1 MSKLARQDGAEPRS
15 PANIKQSQ
23 DLGEIGAAAP
33 ERQNAEHS
41 AKIRANNTKNR
52 AKTAQEKSGKPTREL
67 PAFGRLRVNST
78 HSHADRG
85 LDTYWTPPE
94 ATIALL
100 KIESVPRS
108 VADPACGSGAILDVL
123 RAAGHIVHGSDIVDY
138 GWPHTVVR
146 DYLAGP
152 VEMNGVA
159 IVTNPPYRLAQ
170 KFVHKALG
178 DGTRFAAFLLRLNFL
193 ESMRRKEFFETHPP
207 SRVWVSS
214 RRLPMMHRLGWTG
227 RKAPSN
233 HCYAWF
239 VWDESREKWGV
250 GFFDWKKGE
259 EKPAAGSEPPRAN
272 SLGEDQGQTPP
283 DKRATQTPRK
293 ETPMSATAPIEKEQ
307 SL

>member
-1 MSKLARQDGAEPRS
+1 MD
-15 PANIKQSQ
+15 
-23 DLGEIGAAAP
+23 
-33 ERQNAEHS
+33 
-41 AKIRANNTKNR
+41 
-52 AKTAQEKSGKPTREL
+52 
-67 PAFGRLRVNST
+67 
-78 HSHADRG
+78 
-85 LDTYWTPPE
+85 PPE
-94 ATIALL
+94 ATTALS

-123 RAAGHIVHGSDIVDY
+123 RAAGHNVHGADIVDY

-170 KFVHKALG
+170 KFIQKALD

-214 RRLPMMHRLGWTG
+214 RRLPMMHRHGWTG
-227 RKAPSN
+227 SKAPSN

-239 VWDESREKWGV
+239 VWDESREKARLN
-250 GFFDWKKGE
+250 FFDWKEDEATKR
-259 EKPAAGSEPPRAN
+259 KPAPDRSGAG
-272 SLGEDQGQTPP
+272 
-283 DKRATQTPRK
+283 
-293 ETPMSATAPIEKEQ
+293 
-307 SL
+307 

>member
-1 MSKLARQDGAEPRS
+1 
-15 PANIKQSQ
+15 
-23 DLGEIGAAAP
+23 
-33 ERQNAEHS
+33 
-41 AKIRANNTKNR
+41 
-52 AKTAQEKSGKPTREL
+52 
-67 PAFGRLRVNST
+67 
-78 HSHADRG
+78 
-85 LDTYWTPPE
+85 LDPPE
-94 ATIALL
+94 ATTALS

-123 RAAGHIVHGSDIVDY
+123 RAAGHIVHGSDIADY

-170 KFVHKALG
+170 KFIQKALD

-214 RRLPMMHRLGWTG
+214 RRLPMMHRHGWTG
-227 RKAPSN
+227 SKAPSN

-239 VWDESREKWGV
+239 VWDESSEKDRLY
-250 GFFDWKKGE
+250 FFDWKVGE
-259 EKPAAGSEPPRAN
+259 TTNENPAGTIWRGLI
-272 SLGEDQGQTPP
+272 SLSQDRPEY
-283 DKRATQTPRK
+283 RK
-293 ETPMSATAPIEKEQ
+293 
-307 SL
+307 